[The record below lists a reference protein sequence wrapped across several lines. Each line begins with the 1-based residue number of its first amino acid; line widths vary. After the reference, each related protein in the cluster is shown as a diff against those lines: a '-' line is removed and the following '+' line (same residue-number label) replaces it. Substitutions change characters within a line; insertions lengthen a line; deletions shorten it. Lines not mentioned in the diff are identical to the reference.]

1 MDIPPSLVR
10 DPHTSLEASPQS
22 PFQTIA
28 SNRMW
33 VLVGGATV
41 GVLSPMVDIILI
53 QRLRLFE
60 APHSLPR
67 GSAPSPWSCMVRL
80 FLLSSLTSQLLI
92 DVAYQTPR
100 PANVHPAIP
109 RHYLSTPN
117 MNPVPIAL
125 MQGPTSVFIVTQ
137 ANYDCSQPFPITA
150 LSQPCTYQEYS
161 LSSAMAKD
169 FDGLFRPDEVA
180 FRNVTFNQKVSI
192 RLRVCYLSMNARR
205 E

>member
-1 MDIPPSLVR
+1 MPPSLVQ
-10 DPHTSLEASPQS
+10 DPHTSWEASPQS
-22 PFQTIA
+22 PFQTRA
-28 SNRMW
+28 PNGMW

-41 GVLSPMVDIILI
+41 RVLSPMVDIIPI
-53 QRLRLFE
+53 QRLRSFKAL
-60 APHSLPR
+60 HSLPR
-67 GSAPSPWSCMVRL
+67 GSASSPWSCMVRL
-80 FLLSSLTSQLLI
+80 FPLSSFTASQLLI

-137 ANYDCSQPFPITA
+137 ANYDCSQPFPIIA

-169 FDGLFRPDEVA
+169 FDGLFRPDEPA